1 MQYTTPI
8 ISFWLPRRVKDTKGS
23 RTLGLKIGVEI
34 FCLVSAQALSLY
46 SLFMECNI
54 LYRIRHTHIAYVIMV
69 REVDCLI
76 TLLNVQLELPVDKYQ
91 VERQLEG
98 NTSLRAVL
106 IDSIDEVYLQFRL
119 IAETFQ
125 MAVVYN
131 DM

>member
-1 MQYTTPI
+1 M
-8 ISFWLPRRVKDTKGS
+8 VGS

-76 TLLNVQLELPVDKYQ
+76 TLLNVQYLFQLCLELPVDKYQ

-131 DM
+131 DI